1 MSIHR
6 VFGIAEVLVRIIVK
20 KDGIM
25 GGAELV
31 SLTVSKIGWGML
43 AGKMVAKTFG
53 TVICT

>member
-1 MSIHR
+1 
-6 VFGIAEVLVRIIVK
+6 
-20 KDGIM
+20 M